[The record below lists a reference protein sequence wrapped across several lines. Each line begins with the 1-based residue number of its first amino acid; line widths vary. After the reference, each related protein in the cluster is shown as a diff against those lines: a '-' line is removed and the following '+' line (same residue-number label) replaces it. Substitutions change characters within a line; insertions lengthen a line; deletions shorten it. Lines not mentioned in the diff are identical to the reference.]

1 MRKAFR
7 RASDCQMVSH
17 SLPIVNRFG
26 RIPTA
31 LPCAAPLLPREMPLS
46 AGLLPQTC
54 PSPGRLFSDTVRT
67 GTALSDMPAAKQAF
81 SRHGTDRHRPF
92 RAHPSLRA
100 ALSGMG
106 ATEHA
111 LFGHGRNRVCPFR
124 TRYGAAEVTPARCGR
139 RRSGRKVPFPRRRR
153 CSHGGSSGSAL
164 PV

>member
-26 RIPTA
+26 RIPPA

-46 AGLLPQTC
+46 AGLLPRTC
-54 PSPGRLFSDTVRT
+54 PPPNRSFSDTVRT
-67 GTALSDMPAAKQAF
+67 STALSYMPAAKQAF

-92 RAHPSLRA
+92 GRTRLCAPLFRTWAPQSVPF
-100 ALSGMG
+100 SDMG
-106 ATEHA
+106 ATERA
-111 LFGHGRNRVCPFR
+111 PFGHG
-124 TRYGAAEVTPARCGR
+124 TGAEVRRARCGR
-139 RRSGRKVPFPRRRR
+139 RRNARTAPSPRRRR
-153 CSHGGSSGSAL
+153 CSRGGSSGSAL